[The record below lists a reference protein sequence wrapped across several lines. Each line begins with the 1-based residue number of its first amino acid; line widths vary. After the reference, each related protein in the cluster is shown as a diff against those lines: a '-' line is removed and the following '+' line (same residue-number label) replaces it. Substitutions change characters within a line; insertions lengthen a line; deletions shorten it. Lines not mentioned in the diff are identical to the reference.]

1 MYDLSTECVE
11 TRKLKTEND
20 SVKTQSVRELFTLDL
35 G

>member
-1 MYDLSTECVE
+1 VFINNNSQI
-11 TRKLKTEND
+11 TEND